1 MLDAVR
7 GIPDHFAQGVAFAG
21 TVGTEAR
28 GVRRAILCGMGGSAF
43 PGDLLK
49 IVSDPLGVDLT
60 VSREYDVRAAGVGPD
75 TLVIASSYSGNTEET
90 ISALADARARGAR
103 VLILSAGGALQ
114 TIAARDGLPA
124 VKLERPTPDFQ
135 PRAATGFFLGA
146 LAAILENAGLLPG
159 GARMMAQV
167 GDGLRAHTDGV
178 EGRALALAEALNGR
192 IPVIYAT
199 APFEP
204 VALIAKIKFNENA
217 KTPAFSYALP
227 ELNHNE
233 MVGYTR
239 LPGPFSAVIID
250 DPDAPARARHRVAT
264 TAATL
269 EGAGVPVLR
278 VALPAGEAPLVK
290 AFAALYL
297 FDFATCAHAA
307 LGGIDPNPVAMVED
321 FKAKLGPWAP

>member
-1 MLDAVR
+1 M
-7 GIPDHFAQGVAFAG
+7 
-21 TVGTEAR
+21 
-28 GVRRAILCGMGGSAF
+28 
-43 PGDLLK
+43 DL
-49 IVSDPLGVDLT
+49 S
-60 VSREYDVRAAGVGPD
+60 VSREYSVRAADLGAD

-90 ISALADARARGAR
+90 IAALADARARGAR
-103 VLILSAGGALQ
+103 VVILSAGGELAA
-114 TIAARDGLPA
+114 IAARDGLPA
-124 VKLERPTPDFQ
+124 VKLERPTPGFQ

-159 GARMMAQV
+159 GAAAMIAI
-167 GDGLRAHTDGV
+167 GDGMRRHTDGV
-178 EGRALALAEALNGR
+178 EDRALALAKALDGR

-239 LPGPFSAVIID
+239 LPGPFSAVVLD
-250 DPDAPARARHRVAT
+250 DPDAPSRAQHRVAT
-264 TAATL
+264 TVATL
-269 EGAGVPVLR
+269 ETAGVPVIR
-278 VALPAGEAPLVK
+278 VPLPAGEPPLVK

-297 FDFATCAHAA
+297 FDFVTCAHAA

-321 FKAKLGPWAP
+321 FKARLGPYVP